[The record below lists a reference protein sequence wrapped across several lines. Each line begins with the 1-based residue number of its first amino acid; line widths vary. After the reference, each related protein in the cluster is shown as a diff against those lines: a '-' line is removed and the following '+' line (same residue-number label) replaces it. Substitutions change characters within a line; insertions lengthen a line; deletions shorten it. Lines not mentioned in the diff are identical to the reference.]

1 MDALIKSL
9 RPGKAASEVK
19 SPDVAPE
26 TRPAELDPAE
36 FLAAAV
42 RADLPRPSRAEAEQ
56 AVHVLLSYIGENTG
70 REGLL
75 DTPRRVVEA
84 FDELYQGYHQ
94 CPAEVLDRTF
104 GETAGYDD
112 FVLIRD
118 IEFTSQCEHHM
129 MPFYGRAHIAYTPV
143 ERVVG
148 LSKLARLTDIFA
160 RRLQT
165 QEHLTAQIAAAI
177 DEVSKTPRRGRADRG
192 GAYLHVGAR
201 RRQAWRDDVHQPLHR
216 HVPRQSGGAAAFPV
230 PGARTE
236 PVTSPNF
243 LARLSCPHLQ
253 RPTSAKRGWPSSP
266 NSTRPGLVT
275 CVATDAATGDV
286 LMVAH
291 MNDEALRKTIES
303 GEAWYFSRSRN
314 ALWRKGETSGH
325 TQRVVE
331 MRLDCDQDAIW
342 IRVEQNGAACHT
354 GRHSCFYRKIDAAD
368 GDTRLSFVDADRQF
382 DPTKVYRK

>member
-9 RPGKAASEVK
+9 RPGKPSDAK
-19 SPDVAPE
+19 PPE
-26 TRPAELDPAE
+26 SKIPEGRPAELDPAE

-42 RADLPRPSRAEAEQ
+42 RADQLRPSRAEAEH
-56 AVHVLLSYIGENTG
+56 AVETLLSYIGENPA

-94 CPAEVLDRTF
+94 CPAEALNRTF

-112 FVLIRD
+112 FVLVRD

-177 DEVSKTPRRGRADRG
+177 DEILKPRGVAVMIEAEHTACRCAASPSMARRPSPAASPACSATTPRS
-192 GAYLHVGAR
+192 R
-201 RRQAWRDDVHQPLHR
+201 RV
-216 HVPRQSGGAAAFPV
+216 
-230 PGARTE
+230 
-236 PVTSPNF
+236 
-243 LARLSCPHLQ
+243 SCPWCEGRSGSL
-253 RPTSAKRGWPSSP
+253 AGILRGWPV
-266 NSTRPGLVT
+266 STSNDHSDREEGL
-275 CVATDAATGDV
+275 AFQPKF
-286 LMVAH
+286 
-291 MNDEALRKTIES
+291 DEIGGASCR
-303 GEAWYFSRSRN
+303 G
-314 ALWRKGETSGH
+314 
-325 TQRVVE
+325 RV
-331 MRLDCDQDAIW
+331 
-342 IRVEQNGAACHT
+342 
-354 GRHSCFYRKIDAAD
+354 
-368 GDTRLSFVDADRQF
+368 
-382 DPTKVYRK
+382 